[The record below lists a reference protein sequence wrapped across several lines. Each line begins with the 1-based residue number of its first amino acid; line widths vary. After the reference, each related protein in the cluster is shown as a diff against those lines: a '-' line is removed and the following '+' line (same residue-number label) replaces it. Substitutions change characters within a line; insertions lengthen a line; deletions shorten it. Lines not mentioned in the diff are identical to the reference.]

1 MKEKIKYFLI
11 GIVFLVAAAFFWF
24 ISEGFTFYV
33 SFIPLSNEVVG
44 VVSAVIGVLA
54 ILVGILDKGE
64 KKDEEKK

>member
-1 MKEKIKYFLI
+1 MKEKMKYLLI
-11 GIVFLVAAAFFWF
+11 GVAFLVAAAFFWF

-44 VVSAVIGVLA
+44 VACAVIGVLV
-54 ILVGILDKGE
+54 ILVGILVKDE